1 MATQVQFRRGNSTQ
15 VAAAT
20 PAVGEIVVD
29 TTKDTVVV
37 GDGATAGGH
46 ELARADGSNVGTWS
60 VTEVDVS
67 GVYRMD
73 GTSIVNN
80 ARKAFFNGL
89 NVTNT
94 SNDGVIFTTTDTS
107 ANSTFTGVMID
118 HNASD
123 NTTLTADRLHMA
135 LQITADSSSTGGDT
149 ANEYRLFAAHMKAK
163 TTADNDFVYGLYAEG
178 EAEQTTGTIS
188 NLFGVYGQATVDPT
202 AGTVS
207 NAFGGNFLASST
219 AASGTTVTAMY
230 GSFNKAIL
238 GANHDTDITNIHG
251 VYAEVETDNSGTAIT
266 VNAAY
271 GVRVVMDDDSLGNT
285 TATNAYGVH
294 IDYAGNWTGG
304 NKYGVYQGDT
314 NLTGNVFMSPVR
326 IGQTGSNSPGRG
338 NTTTGLGY
346 DVTNDRLS
354 VSSPS
359 STPLDLNTN
368 ANTHAVQFR
377 RSGTAV
383 GRITVDTANVTLDS
397 SSNGVVRFASNGTQ
411 RLEVAGGG
419 LRPVTDNVY
428 DLGSSSQRFAQAY
441 ISDGIFFGSETS
453 DHLDTY
459 EEGTW
464 TPAYATSDGNG
475 TFVHDIQVGYY
486 RKIGK
491 FVFLSFRIRTDSI
504 GSPSGNIQITGL
516 PFPARNVS
524 TANTGG
530 TLVVGRTSAFLQAP
544 SSGDVIDNGSLVTM
558 RKDTTATGRGTLV
571 GSDLGTTTNDNDLS
585 GSIMYV
591 SQS

>member
-15 VAAAT
+15 VAAST

-60 VTEVDVS
+60 VTNVDVS
-67 GVYRMD
+67 GEFRMD
-73 GTSIVNN
+73 GTDIVNT
-80 ARKAFFNGL
+80 ARKAFLNGL

-178 EAEQTTGTIS
+178 EAEQTTGTIT

-219 AASGTTVTAMY
+219 AASGTTVSAMY

-238 GANHDTDITNIHG
+238 GANHDTNITNIHG
-251 VYAEVETDNSGTAIT
+251 VYAEVEMDNSGTAIT
-266 VNAAY
+266 ANAAY
-271 GVRVVMDDDSLGNT
+271 
-285 TATNAYGVH
+285 
-294 IDYAGNWTGG
+294 AGDWTGG

-326 IGQTGSNSPGRG
+326 IGQTGSNSPGRN
-338 NTTTGLGY
+338 NTTTGFGY

-359 STPLDLNTN
+359 SCPLDLNTN
-368 ANTHAVQFR
+368 ANISAVQFR
-377 RSGTAV
+377 KSGTMV
-383 GRITVDTANVTLDS
+383 GRITVNDSNVVLDS
-397 SSNGVVRFASNGTQ
+397 SSNGTVRLASNGTS
-411 RLEVAGGG
+411 RVEVAGGG
-419 LRPVTDNVY
+419 LRPVTDNAY